1 MIEQLR
7 DAFEA
12 DSYEISEI
20 SENRGLFRVAV
31 LEEDASAAELTE
43 IVNETVSGEPF
54 GIDVTTETIDGG
66 TEVSTVISFR
76 MR

>member
-1 MIEQLR
+1 MLEKLR

-12 DSYEISEI
+12 DGYEVSEI

-43 IVNETVSGEPF
+43 IVNDTTAGEPF

-76 MR
+76 ER